1 MRVRSV
7 EFLTIKLMFLFPN
20 LINLLTMLAPIK
32 PAPPVIRTDER
43 VIIEDM
49 IDIICA
55 ICGEKQQIK
64 TLYPPTFDRKNV
76 SKNTYSARR
85 LPDKVHYRIVKCLR
99 CSLIFSSPI
108 ISLKEISKFYKDSL
122 CNYEDQ
128 IPYLIKTYLNIIKNI
143 WNKVPKNPKVLEVG
157 CGNGF
162 FLKALLDSK
171 FTKNI
176 FGVEPSSKMVLEA
189 DSSLRNKIKISIF
202 KSNMFAKESFDLIL
216 CFHTLDHMYD
226 PNEFIRNSY
235 SMLKRNG
242 YVIIVV
248 HDTEG
253 LSVKLFG
260 ENSAIFD
267 IEHIYLF
274 NKRTLKLLFTRN
286 KFNVVKIFNLIN
298 NYPLRYWITMSGI
311 PLPLKKIANFFIGI
325 LGISRIT
332 LSIPAG
338 NIGIIAKK
346 S

>member
-1 MRVRSV
+1 
-7 EFLTIKLMFLFPN
+7 
-20 LINLLTMLAPIK
+20 
-32 PAPPVIRTDER
+32 
-43 VIIEDM
+43 M

-55 ICGEKQQIK
+55 LCGEKQQIK
-64 TLYPPTFDRKNV
+64 TLYPSTFNEKMI
-76 SKNTYSARR
+76 SKSTYSARR
-85 LPDKVHYRIVKCLR
+85 FPDKIHYRIVKCQN
-99 CSLIFSSPI
+99 CSLVFSSPVLPPGK
-108 ISLKEISKFYKDSL
+108 ISMLYKESV
-122 CNYEDQ
+122 CNYKEQ
-128 IPYLIKTYLNIIKNI
+128 IPYLIKTYLNIIKKI
-143 WNKVPKNPKVLEVG
+143 KSDIAENPKVLEVG

-274 NKRTLKLLFTRN
+274 NRKTLSKIFLRN
-286 KFNVVKIFNLIN
+286 KFKVVQIFNLIN
-298 NYPLRYWITMSGI
+298 SYPLDYWIKMSGFPSFI
-311 PLPLKKIANFFIGI
+311 KKSSKFITTIFGI
-325 LGISRIT
+325 NKKSI
-332 LSIPAG
+332 SIPAG